1 MKIYKNKKRGS
12 RKLIGDTVNVISAS
26 STLER
31 GVMASCE
38 NYPQGKFMQIHFKD
52 ELEIRHTLEMNQI
65 DALKLFNSIAEFIKK

>member
-38 NYPQGKFMQIHFKD
+38 NYPHGKFMQIHFKD